1 MVIGAIEV
9 RLKVQGARSLK
20 EKRKALKSIKD
31 RISRMNISIA
41 EIDDH
46 DKWQAATLGLVM
58 VSNDATYINSLADR
72 IIGFL
77 AGENNVEIIFSR
89 REILHV

>member
-1 MVIGAIEV
+1 VVIGAVEV
-9 RLKVQGARSLK
+9 RLKVHGARSLK

-41 EIDDH
+41 EIDDY
-46 DKWQAATLGLVM
+46 DKWQATTLGLVM
-58 VSNDATYINSLADR
+58 VSNDATYITSLTDR
-72 IIGFL
+72 IIEYL
-77 AGENNVEIIFSR
+77 AGENGIEIINST